1 MPYKNLEDRKRYQKE
16 YYNKIY
22 KEQNKKPK
30 TRPLQYRGLGLKKNN
45 YADKFKLET
54 DNDNYY
60 KDTLPVD
67 CYGGNIIIK
76 EIEPKF
82 IEEDDTPRER
92 NLKKTELYLRSLIDY
107 ENPDPL
113 RLWKPA
119 ENNLRLK
126 LFLCK
131 YGYGRDYINECL
143 RHYLY
148 PELPPYE
155 EEYDE

>member
-1 MPYKNLEDRKRYQKE
+1 MPYKNLEDRKRYQRE

-22 KEQNKKPK
+22 KTQNDKPK
-30 TRPLQYRGLGLKKNN
+30 SRPLLYRGLGFKKNN
-45 YADKFKLET
+45 HD
-54 DNDNYY
+54 DNYY
-60 KDTLPVD
+60 KETLPVD

-76 EIEPKF
+76 PSLIEQHSD
-82 IEEDDTPRER
+82 IEDDTPRER

-107 ENPDPL
+107 ENKDPF

-119 ENNLRLK
+119 ENNFKLK
-126 LFLCK
+126 LFLSK
-131 YGYGRDYINECL
+131 YGYGRAYINECL

-155 EEYDE
+155 EENDE